1 MMIITSRTQEGK
13 PLSEERMRQVS
24 LTENPQIDRLL
35 QRVLMRI
42 NQEAE
47 QSGAKESCDL
57 YPGIH

>member
-1 MMIITSRTQEGK
+1 MIITSRTREGK

-35 QRVLMRI
+35 QKVLMRI

-47 QSGAKESCDL
+47 QSGAEESRDL
-57 YPGIH
+57 YSGIH